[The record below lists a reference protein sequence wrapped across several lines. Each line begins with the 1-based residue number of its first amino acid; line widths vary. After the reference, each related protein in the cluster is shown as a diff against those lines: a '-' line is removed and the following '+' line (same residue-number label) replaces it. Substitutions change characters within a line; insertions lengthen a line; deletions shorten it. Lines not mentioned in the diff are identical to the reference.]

1 MSQSRPICL
10 SNVVI
15 KTILKVITN
24 RLKPLM
30 NDLIGPNQASFILGR
45 QIVDNIVMAQELLHS
60 LQRRKGKQGAMI
72 IKIDLEKAYDRVDWQ
87 FLEEVLQKVG
97 FTTTLIRV
105 ILNCIRSTKLS
116 VIWNGQHLEAF
127 NPERRLTQGDPLS
140 PYLFILCMEVLHF

>member
-1 MSQSRPICL
+1 MSQSCPICL

-15 KTILKVITN
+15 KTISKVIAN

-30 NDLIGPNQASFILGR
+30 NDLVGPNQASFIPGR
-45 QIVDNIVMAQELLHS
+45 QTVDNIVMAQELLHS
-60 LQRRKGKQGAMI
+60 LQPRKGKQGAMM

-97 FTTTLIRV
+97 FTTTLIWV
-105 ILNCIRSTKLS
+105 ILNCIRSTKLL
-116 VIWNGQHLEAF
+116 VIWNGQRLEAF
-127 NPERRLTQGDPLS
+127 NPERRLRQRDPLS